1 MALDPSSLP
10 LHTYYHRYCSA
21 ALKSTREL
29 LFDYT
34 ISVISHYRNCWPT
47 SCIKLKTKNIWIQS
61 RTTAV
66 HCCIVSSSYALVHW
80 SEQLRPVAA
89 FEVTEAGVVPD
100 HHVAITDLLQRT
112 QAEIIQV
119 RYVQSCKTDAATT
132 FTREVK
138 TETLFKG
145 EKYLFFHDK
154 NRFNMQRQQIICKL
168 TWRNSLLFSSSS
180 DDLQVFK
187 GTEGIEE
194 FRPVLDQQ
202 KSWEKNSTA
211 K

>member
-1 MALDPSSLP
+1 M
-10 LHTYYHRYCSA
+10 
-21 ALKSTREL
+21 
-29 LFDYT
+29 
-34 ISVISHYRNCWPT
+34 
-47 SCIKLKTKNIWIQS
+47 
-61 RTTAV
+61 

-100 HHVAITDLLQRT
+100 HHIAITDLLQRT

-180 DDLQVFK
+180 DNLQVFK

>member
-1 MALDPSSLP
+1 MDGPGPQQPSSPHILSQVLFCCSEEHTRAFVWLYELCDLTWP
-10 LHTYYHRYCSA
+10 KLLANKLHKA
-21 ALKSTREL
+21 Q
-29 LFDYT
+29 
-34 ISVISHYRNCWPT
+34 
-47 SCIKLKTKNIWIQS
+47 NIWIQS

-89 FEVTEAGVVPD
+89 FDVTEAGVVPD
-100 HHVAITDLLQRT
+100 HHIAITDLLQRT

-154 NRFNMQRQQIICKL
+154 NRFNMQRQKIICKL
-168 TWRNSLLFSSSS
+168 TKLT
-180 DDLQVFK
+180 V
-187 GTEGIEE
+187 
-194 FRPVLDQQ
+194 V
-202 KSWEKNSTA
+202 
-211 K
+211 